1 MTVPTLPATT
11 PADEAAAAALPSLRA
26 SESAGGALLGRLR
39 RGGPFGA
46 IWIATVVLFAL
57 SPLLASGSVS
67 RSALL
72 SMLPFAAI
80 LAIAALGQTLVVQQ
94 GGLDLSV
101 PGTIALAGALT
112 TKLAGGGT
120 SLLLTLLVIAA
131 VAIATGLLIGFAITR
146 LGITPLVATLGSNA
160 LLLGVV
166 LQVTGGS
173 ITNTAPQS
181 LTDFAQGKSLG
192 IPHTALIA
200 LALVAVVAVLTR
212 KTVWGRRFEAVGANP
227 RAARA
232 AGINVTGYQV
242 GAYVGAALCYAAAGV
257 LLAGFISAPSLF
269 SGDDYLLPTIAAVV
283 LGGTSLAGGRGSVVA
298 TAVGAL
304 FLTQLEQV
312 VLAMGAEN
320 AVQLLIQGAIVAF
333 GMGLRNVPWR
343 RIAGRRRQ
351 PPAPSH

>member
-11 PADEAAAAALPSLRA
+11 PADEPGAAAAPSLRA
-26 SESAGGALLGRLR
+26 SESAGGALAGRLR

-57 SPLLASGSVS
+57 SPLLAAGSVS

-120 SLLLTLLVIAA
+120 SLLLTLLVIAG

-146 LGITPLVATLGSNA
+146 LRITPLVATLGSNA

-257 LLAGFISAPSLF
+257 PLLGRRLPAA
-269 SGDDYLLPTIAAVV
+269 DDRR
-283 LGGTSLAGGRGSVVA
+283 GRA
-298 TAVGAL
+298 
-304 FLTQLEQV
+304 
-312 VLAMGAEN
+312 
-320 AVQLLIQGAIVAF
+320 
-333 GMGLRNVPWR
+333 R
-343 RIAGRRRQ
+343 RDVAGRRARQ
-351 PPAPSH
+351 RRGDRGRRAVPDPARAGRAGDGRRERGATADPGSDRRVRHGPAQRALETNRRTTTAATRSVALTPGGER